1 MSEPIN
7 KTIIF
12 GKRSVLSRELKKK
25 IRNSSIIS
33 IDDFLFN
40 EKIQKKYKNKKIN
53 IIINSFFPASQLA
66 KTFSYYEFY
75 KKSIV
80 DLSKLLDL
88 LNFFSIKKIIY
99 SSSCSIYNSYDNFI
113 KKDFFNRKIYST
125 SKFACE
131 NLVFNF
137 CQKNNVSFNI
147 SRIFN
152 MYGNDDTFSI
162 VSKIIKCYKNRTEF
176 NLNNNGKSIRDFIHV
191 NEVAN
196 IYKKL
201 LLSNKNGI
209 IDLGNGYGY
218 KIFDIL
224 SQIGLGNFNIR
235 NLKIDEEATSIA
247 RNTFHK
253 TNYINKKNTLEKF
266 FKKKLNIKKNLKF
279 IKIYSYKNNLIN
291 ESIDGNIIYGAGNA
305 GIQLC
310 DILKKNNKDSVY
322 CFVDDNYKL
331 LNKKIKNTKVISF
344 DDLFEL
350 SQHTIIPSI
359 VIAIPSLSYANL
371 IKLVNK
377 LRPLALNVSFLPL
390 KETINDRIS
399 LEDLQDSKLA
409 DLFQRKISKIWPQ

>member
-152 MYGNDDTFSI
+152 MYGNDETFSI
-162 VSKIIKCYKNRTEF
+162 ISKIIKCYKNRIEF

-224 SQIGLGNFNIR
+224 
-235 NLKIDEEATSIA
+235 
-247 RNTFHK
+247 
-253 TNYINKKNTLEKF
+253 
-266 FKKKLNIKKNLKF
+266 
-279 IKIYSYKNNLIN
+279 
-291 ESIDGNIIYGAGNA
+291 
-305 GIQLC
+305 
-310 DILKKNNKDSVY
+310 
-322 CFVDDNYKL
+322 
-331 LNKKIKNTKVISF
+331 
-344 DDLFEL
+344 
-350 SQHTIIPSI
+350 
-359 VIAIPSLSYANL
+359 
-371 IKLVNK
+371 
-377 LRPLALNVSFLPL
+377 
-390 KETINDRIS
+390 
-399 LEDLQDSKLA
+399 
-409 DLFQRKISKIWPQ
+409 